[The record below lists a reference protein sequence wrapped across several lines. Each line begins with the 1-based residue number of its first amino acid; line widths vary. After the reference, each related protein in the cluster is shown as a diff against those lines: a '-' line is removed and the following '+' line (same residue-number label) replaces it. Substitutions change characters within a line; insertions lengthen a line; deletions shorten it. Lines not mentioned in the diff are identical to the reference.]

1 MDSRPN
7 PLLAASAV
15 LYLVVAIP
23 LLFAPEE
30 TAGALGAAPA
40 EGQVALLQVIG
51 SALLGFAMLNWSSR
65 YSRLGGVYG
74 RPLVLAN
81 LAHAATAFLL
91 LAKPALRAPSDL
103 AVLVPTMAY
112 LGLAIGF
119 GSRLFVAPARHGGP
133 E

>member
-1 MDSRPN
+1 MASRAH

-15 LYLVVAIP
+15 LYLAAAIP

-30 TAGALGAAPA
+30 TARAFGATAAGGA
-40 EGQVALLQVIG
+40 VALLQVIG

-74 RPLVLAN
+74 RPLLLAN

-91 LAKPALRAPSDL
+91 LVKVALRDPSDL
-103 AVLVPTMAY
+103 AVAVPTLAY
-112 LGLAIGF
+112 LGLAVGF
-119 GSRLFVAPARHGGP
+119 GSRLFVDPARRAGAV
-133 E
+133 